1 MKTLYRLPL
10 ILAVI
15 LPLSLSGQK
24 AWSLQECIKYA
35 WENNIQLKQQEIL
48 SEQSKNNVEQAK
60 YSYLPTLNGSLSHSM
75 NWGRSVN
82 MQDLQI
88 IQNQL
93 NQSTGASL
101 RASVDLFNGFQKSY
115 DSKIKQVQYEITLQD
130 AGQLKNNIS
139 IEISRAYLQIL
150 LSKEALKVTQESYGS
165 ISEQVARIRK
175 FVEAGSQAMGPLL
188 EIESQMASERVQVV
202 SAQNQLRANILTLK
216 QLLDLPDD
224 FFFDILVPDLE
235 VSLSYFKGEEINN
248 LFSLSS
254 NLPQIQSA
262 KLAYQN
268 SGTQLKLAKG
278 QMLPSLSFSAGYGT
292 NYSDARSDAFFQQM
306 KDNRN
311 PSVSFSLSIPI
322 FNSLSV
328 KTSVKNAELSFKNS
342 QLNVKSKEQQLFKEI
357 QQANND
363 ALAFYEKYIASLQN
377 VKSLEESFRYVQE
390 KFNIGALNATDFTVA
405 KTNLFKAKS
414 ELIQSKYQFVFQLK
428 VLDFYKGAQIVL

>member
-10 ILAVI
+10 IFAVI
-15 LPLSLSGQK
+15 LPLALSGQK
-24 AWSLQECIKYA
+24 AWTLQECIKYA
-35 WENNIQLKQQEIL
+35 WENNIQLKQQEIV

-60 YSYLPTLNGSLSHSM
+60 LSFLPTLNGSVSHSL

-82 MQDLQI
+82 MTDLQI
-88 IQNQL
+88 IENKL
-93 NQSTGASL
+93 NQSSGASL

-115 DSKIKQVQYEITLQD
+115 DSQIKKTQYEITLQD
-130 AGQLKNNIS
+130 ASLLKNNLS

-150 LSKEALKVTQESYGS
+150 LSKEVFKVTQESFNS
-165 ISEQVARIRK
+165 MAEQVSRTRK
-175 FVEAGSQAMGPLL
+175 FVDAGSQAMGNLL
-188 EIESQMASERVQVV
+188 EIDAQLASERVQVV
-202 SAQNQLRANILTLK
+202 NAQNQLRANVLTLK
-216 QLLDLPDD
+216 QLLDLPDETS
-224 FFFDILVPDLE
+224 FDVLVPDIDF
-235 VSLSYFKGEEINN
+235 SLTLFKGEDINN
-248 LFSLSS
+248 LFAISS

-262 KLAYQN
+262 KLAFQN

-278 QMLPSLSFSAGYGT
+278 QLLPSISMSAGYGT
-292 NYSDARSDAFFQQM
+292 NYSDTRSDAFFQQM

-322 FNSLSV
+322 FNSLSA
-328 KTSVKNAELSFKNS
+328 KTSVKNAELGLRNS

-363 ALAFYEKYIASLQN
+363 ALALYEKYIASGQN
-377 VKSLEESFRYVQE
+377 VKAMEESFRYVQE

-405 KTNLFKAKS
+405 RTNLFKAKS
-414 ELIQSKYQFVFQLK
+414 DFIQSKYQFVFQLK

>member
-1 MKTLYRLPL
+1 
-10 ILAVI
+10 
-15 LPLSLSGQK
+15 
-24 AWSLQECIKYA
+24 
-35 WENNIQLKQQEIL
+35 
-48 SEQSKNNVEQAK
+48 
-60 YSYLPTLNGSLSHSM
+60 M

-235 VSLSYFKGEEINN
+235 VSLSYFNGEEINN

>member
-235 VSLSYFKGEEINN
+235 VSLSYFNGEEINN